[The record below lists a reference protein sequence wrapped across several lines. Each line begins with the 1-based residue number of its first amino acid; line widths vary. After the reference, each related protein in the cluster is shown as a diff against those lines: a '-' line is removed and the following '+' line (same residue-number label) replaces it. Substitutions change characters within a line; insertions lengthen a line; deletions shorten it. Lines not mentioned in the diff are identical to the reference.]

1 MHVKKTNS
9 AANCLANHLL
19 SHRVQHSTYSAC
31 VFYISFQR
39 ALHVHSFCGHVNKK
53 RLKFGASSRSNFR
66 MADAT
71 WQASQMIKLTESV
84 HEIKLVVAES

>member
-19 SHRVQHSTYSAC
+19 SHRVQHSRYSAC
-31 VFYISFQR
+31 VFYNCLNISFAAR
-39 ALHVHSFCGHVNKK
+39 STLALVL

-66 MADAT
+66 MVDAT

-84 HEIKLVVAES
+84 HEIKLVVAGS